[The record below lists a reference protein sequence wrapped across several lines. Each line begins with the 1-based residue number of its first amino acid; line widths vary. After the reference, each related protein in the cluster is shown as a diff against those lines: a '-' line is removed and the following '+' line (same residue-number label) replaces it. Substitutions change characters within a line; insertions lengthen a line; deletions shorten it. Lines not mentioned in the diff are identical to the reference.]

1 MALDFG
7 YGFQGPAVSFVRRGL
22 FWLRWEIVTGAR
34 DWLHDGEELIRKLLP
49 LSDLLQQ
56 WWEKRVLE
64 ERKLCL
70 LWSYGFL

>member
-7 YGFQGPAVSFVRRGL
+7 YGFQGPAVSFVTRDL
-22 FWLRWEIVTGAR
+22 FWLWWEIVTGTR